1 MGSGDR
7 RNKRSMVVKEN
18 SEEISI
24 PLPRAQARNLEKKTI
39 LPMYLP
45 HVPNL
50 TTRYFLI
57 NHMTLKKLMETVHQQ
72 SVTYL

>member
-7 RNKRSMVVKEN
+7 RNKRRYAGKRN

-24 PLPRAQARNLEKKTI
+24 PLSRTQVRNLEMKTI

-57 NHMTLKKLMETVHQQ
+57 NRMTLKN
-72 SVTYL
+72 